1 LTEIQERAKQF
12 REKEGKQKLTIDRI
26 DERLDE
32 FEKEAKDLLKDSYNT
47 MNEKEIAKK
56 LT

>member
-1 LTEIQERAKQF
+1 MTEIQERAKQF